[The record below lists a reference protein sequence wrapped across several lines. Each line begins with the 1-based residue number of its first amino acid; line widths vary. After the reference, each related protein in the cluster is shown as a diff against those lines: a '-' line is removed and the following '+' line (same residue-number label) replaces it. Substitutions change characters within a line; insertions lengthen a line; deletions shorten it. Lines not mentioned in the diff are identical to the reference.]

1 MTRETITYK
10 GLSIRDPAPYGE
22 AGLAWQENFVTIA
35 DTLDSLQGSLDTAL
49 GGLVIGVDIQA
60 YSANLDTWSSIAP
73 SADAQALAAAAD
85 YAAIRDLL
93 DLEVGK
99 DVQAHSANLDTWSSV
114 APSANGKSLVAAA
127 DYAAMRGLLDLVVGV
142 DIQAYSANLDT

>member
-22 AGLAWQENFVTIA
+22 AGAAWQENFVTIA

-85 YAAIRDLL
+85 YAA
-93 DLEVGK
+93 
-99 DVQAHSANLDTWSSV
+99 
-114 APSANGKSLVAAA
+114 
-127 DYAAMRGLLDLVVGV
+127 MRGLLGV
-142 DIQAYSANLDT
+142 RPGADV

>member
-22 AGLAWQENFVTIA
+22 AGLAWQNNFIAIA

-60 YSANLDTWSSIAP
+60 YSANLDTWSGVSP
-73 SADAQALAAAAD
+73 SVDGQALA
-85 YAAIRDLL
+85 
-93 DLEVGK
+93 
-99 DVQAHSANLDTWSSV
+99 
-114 APSANGKSLVAAA
+114 AAA
-127 DYAAMRGLLDLVVGV
+127 DYAAMRGLLDLEPGV
-142 DIQAYSANLDT
+142 DIQAHSANLDTWSSIAPSAGTLRTRGSMQITLRCVACLISWWA